1 MKSRLPSLRLNAPRR
16 ALSGA
21 SGTSY
26 RPVPC
31 KPPVVLLA
39 GILSHIKHKHAAALD
54 GKQALPPA
62 RWRYVFASRR
72 LSFPSIIHTSSAY
85 THQHTHPP
93 RFTVRAMVSLSL
105 ASPCSLPP
113 APRKPLPGHHRGL
126 CFYRC
131 GQLRI
136 THIMQNSMKSS
147 LSPILIGGKPCYP

>member
-1 MKSRLPSLRLNAPRR
+1 MPPLLGPSCTSSPPSCLRVVKMR
-16 ALSGA
+16 SG
-21 SGTSY
+21 GQF
-26 RPVPC
+26 
-31 KPPVVLLA
+31 L
-39 GILSHIKHKHAAALD
+39 HIKHRTPAALD

-62 RWRYVFASRR
+62 PCRYVFALRR
-72 LSFPSIIHTSSAY
+72 LSFPPLIHTSSC
-85 THQHTHPP
+85 THQHTHPAAP
-93 RFTVRAMVSLSL
+93 CRLMAGISL

-113 APRKPLPGHHRGL
+113 APRKPLPGHHRGI